1 MTRAQLIPWA
11 AAGVSALTASAWSL
25 FILLSNDT
33 RDVSLVAGIVSGL
46 TAGAALFFAAA
57 KGSTWL
63 AALLALPSAAALSAK
78 PFVKPFASTYAGK
91 THVFSPTAETHLWYL
106 LPGLLLGAVA
116 VSLLLVPTR
125 GEEPSKR
132 ELRAGF
138 RIFGSILGLFGAA
151 GLLLVFFDG
160 RSSMGNVFTGL
171 GASFIV
177 GVLSLATMFQGEP
190 APPPP
195 WPVMLSPYGSPAP
208 PGPSFQAMGGDTN
221 ELLRAVAHA
230 PAPAVNALPQGLLAL
245 PSGAQ
250 VGAFILGQKL
260 GEGGMG
266 VVYRALDQRLGREVA
281 LKLLPAHLA
290 ADPTRRARFF
300 REARMA
306 ATVTHPNVATV
317 YELGEINPPFIALE
331 LVLGETLRGRI
342 ERGFVGVKEAERL
355 SLAIASGLAAAH
367 ERGVIHRDLK
377 PENVMI
383 AADGTPKLVDFGLA
397 RGAAAAEQR
406 STVSAAHT
414 KSGWVLGTP
423 RYMAPEQAA
432 GGEVDAR
439 VDVYAFGLLLVELA
453 NGFGLDAATPA
464 FRRAEAARA
473 VVATTLPTLAAIAE
487 RCLAFSPDGR
497 YADAR
502 ALLAA
507 MREATSSTL
516 SPG

>member
-1 MTRAQLIPWA
+1 M
-11 AAGVSALTASAWSL
+11 
-25 FILLSNDT
+25 
-33 RDVSLVAGIVSGL
+33 
-46 TAGAALFFAAA
+46 GA
-57 KGSTWL
+57 
-63 AALLALPSAAALSAK
+63 
-78 PFVKPFASTYAGK
+78 
-91 THVFSPTAETHLWYL
+91 
-106 LPGLLLGAVA
+106 
-116 VSLLLVPTR
+116 
-125 GEEPSKR
+125 
-132 ELRAGF
+132 
-138 RIFGSILGLFGAA
+138 
-151 GLLLVFFDG
+151 
-160 RSSMGNVFTGL
+160 
-171 GASFIV
+171 
-177 GVLSLATMFQGEP
+177 
-190 APPPP
+190 
-195 WPVMLSPYGSPAP
+195 
-208 PGPSFQAMGGDTN
+208 DTN

-230 PAPAVNALPQGLLAL
+230 PAPALNALPQQLVA
-245 PSGAQ
+245 PPRGAQ
-250 VGAFILGQKL
+250 LGNFLLGEKL

-306 ATVTHPNVATV
+306 ATVMHPNVATV
-317 YELGEINPPFIALE
+317 FELGETNPPFIALE
-331 LVLGETLRGRI
+331 LVLGESMRARI
-342 ERGFVGVKEAERL
+342 ERGFVGAAEAERL
-355 SLAIASGLAAAH
+355 ALAIASGLAAAH

-397 RGAAAAEQR
+397 RGASTAEQR

-439 VDVYAFGLLLVELA
+439 VDVYAFGLLLVDLA
-453 NGFGLDAATPA
+453 NGVGLDAATPA

-473 VVATTLPTLAAIAE
+473 VVATTLPKLAAIAE

-502 ALLAA
+502 ALVTAL
-507 MREATSSTL
+507 REAASPATL
-516 SPG
+516 SPS

>member
-1 MTRAQLIPWA
+1 
-11 AAGVSALTASAWSL
+11 
-25 FILLSNDT
+25 
-33 RDVSLVAGIVSGL
+33 
-46 TAGAALFFAAA
+46 
-57 KGSTWL
+57 
-63 AALLALPSAAALSAK
+63 
-78 PFVKPFASTYAGK
+78 
-91 THVFSPTAETHLWYL
+91 
-106 LPGLLLGAVA
+106 
-116 VSLLLVPTR
+116 
-125 GEEPSKR
+125 
-132 ELRAGF
+132 
-138 RIFGSILGLFGAA
+138 
-151 GLLLVFFDG
+151 
-160 RSSMGNVFTGL
+160 
-171 GASFIV
+171 
-177 GVLSLATMFQGEP
+177 
-190 APPPP
+190 
-195 WPVMLSPYGSPAP
+195 
-208 PGPSFQAMGGDTN
+208 MGGDTN
-221 ELLRAVAHA
+221 ELMRALAHA
-230 PAPAVNALPQGLLAL
+230 PAPALNALPQGLLAV
-245 PSGAQ
+245 PAGAQ

-331 LVLGETLRGRI
+331 LVLGETLRARI
-342 ERGFVGVKEAERL
+342 ERGFVGEKEAERL

-377 PENVMI
+377 PENVMLT
-383 AADGTPKLVDFGLA
+383 ADGTPKLVDFGLA
-397 RGAAAAEQR
+397 RGAAATDQR

-464 FRRAEAARA
+464 FRRAEAARD

-507 MREATSSTL
+507 LREATSRPAL
-516 SPG
+516 LAP